1 MGRFDMHCHSHY
13 SNLRLLDCISKVPD
27 IVDRAVE
34 LGLAGVCLTDHEC
47 LSGHVE
53 VDRIQQRLL
62 EQGSSFKIARGNEI
76 YLTDTRDKGQK
87 YYHFILCA
95 KNATGHKM
103 LRELSSNSWINSY
116 YDRGLERVPTLK
128 SELEAIINKYGQGN
142 MIAST
147 ACLGGQLPTL
157 MLKMEEAE
165 ASGDQEG
172 KRRYHREIVEFVTW
186 CKRLF
191 GDDFYFEVQP
201 ARSAD
206 QMAVN
211 SRMPRLSKAFGVKTI
226 VTTDAHYIRKEDKP
240 VHRAYLNSKDG
251 ERETGEFYDYTYLQ
265 STEEVMA
272 NLEGTG
278 LDYAELE
285 ANTLEI
291 YDKIENY
298 SLARSQHVPQ
308 VEVKSYPR
316 STPNLGYANLDRMYS
331 SDDPQERYWVNRCVD
346 ELKRRDL
353 FNERYLERLEY
364 EADVKKTVG
373 DRLGTC
379 MYSYPVFLEHYIDLF
394 WECGS
399 AVGAG
404 RGSAGA
410 GLNHMLLG
418 ITQVDPVKNDL
429 PYWRYMNHDTNELGD
444 EQLQRLPVG

>member
-1 MGRFDMHCHSHY
+1 
-13 SNLRLLDCISKVPD
+13 V
-27 IVDRAVE
+27 
-34 LGLAGVCLTDHEC
+34 
-47 LSGHVE
+47 
-53 VDRIQQRLL
+53 
-62 EQGSSFKIARGNEI
+62 ARGNEI

-87 YYHFILCA
+87 YYHYILCA
-95 KNATGHKM
+95 KNAIGHKM
-103 LRELSSNSWINSY
+103 LRELSSNAWINSY
-116 YDRGLERVPTLK
+116 FDRGLERVPTLK
-128 SELEAIINKYGQGN
+128 TELEAMVRKYGQGN
-142 MIAST
+142 LIAST
-147 ACLGGQLPTL
+147 ACLGGELATL
-157 MLKMEEAE
+157 VLGMEKAE
-165 ASGDQEG
+165 REGDRAGAKECHD
-172 KRRYHREIVEFVTW
+172 KIVEFVLW
-186 CKRLF
+186 NKRLF

-201 ARSAD
+201 ARSKD
-206 QMAVN
+206 QLAVN
-211 SRMPRLSKAFGVKTI
+211 SRMPRLAKAFGVKII
-226 VTTDAHYIRKEDKP
+226 VTTDAHYLRKEDKP
-240 VHRAYLNSKDG
+240 IHRAYLNSKDG

-265 STEEVMA
+265 STEEVVA

-291 YDKIENY
+291 YGKVENY

-308 VEVKSYPR
+308 VEVKDYPKR
-316 STPNLGYANLDRMYS
+316 SSNLGYPNLDRMYS

-346 ELKRRDL
+346 ELKNREL
-353 FNERYLERLEY
+353 FNDEYLGRLEY

-418 ITQVDPVKNDL
+418 ITQVDPVKHSL
-429 PYWRYMNHDTNELGD
+429 PYWR
-444 EQLQRLPVG
+444 